1 MAKRV
6 YLSPSDQ
13 RRNTYAVG
21 STTEDVQCGR
31 IAAACKAALERSG
44 VEVMVGQY
52 DTMANRVAASNRFKA
67 DLHVP
72 IHTNAANGK
81 ATGTHIFCYDADK
94 NSAGYRACKA
104 VLDVLGPV
112 TPGSPD
118 VVRAY
123 PALYEVKHPAAPTVY
138 IEVDFHDV
146 PAVARWIILSTTI
159 IGETIAE
166 GLCNALG
173 VKFCPEETVPKP
185 VPVQPEQAETVQVA
199 VQVLRRGMNGGAV
212 RTLQAALNANGFDC
226 GAADGDFG
234 AGTEAAL
241 RKFQT
246 KYGLGTDGIAGK
258 GTWGGY
264 KAVVSPLPKCVFGS
278 AETVPD
284 CGLF

>member
-21 STTEDVQCGR
+21 GTTEDVQCGK
-31 IAAACKAALERSG
+31 IAEACRAALVRSG

-81 ATGTHIFCYDADK
+81 ATGTHIFCYDASPS
-94 NSAGYRACKA
+94 SAGYKACRA

-112 TPGSPD
+112 TPGAPD

-146 PAVARWIILSTTI
+146 PAVAEWIIANTTI
-159 IGETIAE
+159 IGETIAK
-166 GLCNALG
+166 GLCAALG
-173 VKFCPEETVPKP
+173 VKFVPGEDTPEP
-185 VPVQPEQAETVQVA
+185 VPVQPEQAETVDMKVR
-199 VQVLRRGMNGGAV
+199 VLQRGMSGADV
-212 RTLQAALNANGFDC
+212 KTLQAALNANGFDC
-226 GAADGDFG
+226 GADGDFG

-241 RKFQT
+241 KKFQT
-246 KYGLGTDGIAGK
+246 KYSLGADGIAGK
-258 GTWGGY
+258 GTWGRLLG
-264 KAVVSPLPKCVFGS
+264 V
-278 AETVPD
+278 
-284 CGLF
+284 

>member
-21 STTEDVQCGR
+21 DTTEDVQCGR
-31 IAAACKAALERSG
+31 IAWACKAALERSG
-44 VEVMVGQY
+44 VEVMLGQY
-52 DTMANRVAASNRFKA
+52 DTMANRVAKSNRFKA

-72 IHTNAANGK
+72 IHSNACNGK
-81 ATGTHIFCYDADK
+81 ASGTHLFCYSGDR
-94 NSAGYRACKA
+94 NSAGYKACQA

-146 PAVARWIILSTTI
+146 PSVAQWIIDNTTL
-159 IGETIAE
+159 IGDTIAK

-173 VKFCPEETVPKP
+173 VTFVERANVPVP
-185 VPVQPEQAETVQVA
+185 VPVQPAQAETVQMA
-199 VQVLRRGMNGGAV
+199 VRVLRRGMTGADV
-212 RTLQAALNANGFDC
+212 RTLQAALNAGGFDC
-226 GAADGDFG
+226 GAADGAFG
-234 AGTEAAL
+234 AATETAL
-241 RKFQT
+241 KRFQT
-246 KYGLGTDGIAGK
+246 AYKLGADGIAGK
-258 GTWGGY
+258 GTWGKLLG
-264 KAVVSPLPKCVFGS
+264 V
-278 AETVPD
+278 
-284 CGLF
+284 

>member
-21 STTEDVQCGR
+21 NTTEAIQCGR
-31 IAAACKAALERSG
+31 IAEACRIALERSG

-52 DTMANRVAASNRFKA
+52 DTMQNRVAASNRFKA

-72 IHTNAANGK
+72 IHSNACNGK
-81 ATGTHIFCYDADK
+81 ASGTHLFCYSGDR
-94 NSAGYRACKA
+94 NSAGYKACQA

-112 TPGSPD
+112 TPGAPD
-118 VVRAY
+118 VIRAY

-146 PAVARWIILSTTI
+146 PRIAQWIIDNTTL
-159 IGETIAE
+159 IGETIAK

-173 VKFCPEETVPKP
+173 VKFVPGDDTPEP
-185 VPVQPEQAETVQVA
+185 VPAQVEYE
-199 VQVLRRGMNGGAV
+199 VMQVRVLRRGMSGADV
-212 RTLQAALNANGFDC
+212 KTLQAALIAYGYSC
-226 GAADGDFG
+226 GAAGADGDFG

-241 RKFQT
+241 KKFQT
-246 KYGLGTDGIAGK
+246 KYSLGADGIAGK
-258 GTWGGY
+258 GTWGKLLG
-264 KAVVSPLPKCVFGS
+264 V
-278 AETVPD
+278 
-284 CGLF
+284 

>member
-13 RRNTYAVG
+13 RRNTYAAG
-21 STTEDVQCGR
+21 GTTEDVQCGR

-52 DTMANRVAASNRFKA
+52 DTMANRVAASNKFGA

-81 ATGTHIFCYDADK
+81 ATGTHIFCYDASPS
-94 NSAGYRACKA
+94 SAGYKACKA
-104 VLDVLGPV
+104 VLDVLGPL
-112 TPGSPD
+112 TPGVPD

-123 PALYEVKHPAAPTVY
+123 PALYEVKRPAATTVY

-146 PAVARWIILSTTI
+146 PRVAEWIITNTTV

-166 GLCNALG
+166 GLCAALG
-173 VKFCPEETVPKP
+173 VAFVEDDSVPAMAP
-185 VPVQPEQAETVQVA
+185 AQAETVQVTA
-199 VQVLRRGMNGGAV
+199 RMLRRGMSGADV
-212 RTLQAALNANGFDC
+212 RTLQAALIAYGCSC
-226 GAADGDFG
+226 GAAGADGDFG

-241 RKFQT
+241 KKFQT
-246 KYGLGTDGIAGK
+246 RYSLVADGIAGK
-258 GTWGGY
+258 GTWGKLLG
-264 KAVVSPLPKCVFGS
+264 
-278 AETVPD
+278 E
-284 CGLF
+284 

>member
-21 STTEDVQCGR
+21 NTTEAIQCGR
-31 IAAACKAALERSG
+31 IAEACKTALERSG
-44 VEVMVGQY
+44 VEVMLGQY
-52 DTMANRVAASNRFKA
+52 DTMANRVAASNKFGA

-81 ATGTHIFCYDADK
+81 ATGTHLFCYSNTKDRKGNYIIDK

-112 TPGSPD
+112 TPGAPD
-118 VVRAY
+118 VIRAY
-123 PALYEVKHPAAPTVY
+123 PALYEVKHPAATTVY

-146 PAVARWIILSTTI
+146 PRVAEWIIANTTV
-159 IGETIAE
+159 IGETIAK

-173 VKFCPEETVPKP
+173 VKFVPGDDTPEP
-185 VPVQPEQAETVQVA
+185 VPVQVEYEVMQVR
-199 VQVLRRGMNGGAV
+199 VLRRGMSGADV
-212 RTLQAALNANGFDC
+212 RALQAALIAYGYSC
-226 GAADGDFG
+226 GAAGADGDFG

-241 RKFQT
+241 KQFQT
-246 KYGLGTDGIAGK
+246 RYSLGADGIAGK
-258 GTWGGY
+258 GTWGKLLG
-264 KAVVSPLPKCVFGS
+264 
-278 AETVPD
+278 E
-284 CGLF
+284 

>member
-21 STTEDVQCGR
+21 DTTEDVQCGR

-81 ATGTHIFCYDADK
+81 ATGTHIFCYDANR
-94 NSAGYRACKA
+94 NSAGYKACQA
-104 VLDVLGPV
+104 VLGVLGPV

-123 PALYEVKHPAAPTVY
+123 PALYEVKHPVATTVY

-146 PAVARWIILSTTI
+146 PSVAQWIIDNTTL
-159 IGETIAE
+159 IGETIAK

-173 VKFCPEETVPKP
+173 VTFVESANVP
-185 VPVQPEQAETVQVA
+185 VPVQVETVAMQVR
-199 VQVLRRGMNGGAV
+199 VLRRGMTGADV
-212 RTLQAALNANGFDC
+212 RTLQAALNAGGFDC
-226 GAADGDFG
+226 GAADGAFG
-234 AGTEAAL
+234 AATETAL
-241 RKFQT
+241 KRFQGRY
-246 KYGLGTDGIAGK
+246 KLGADGIAGK
-258 GTWGGY
+258 GTWGKLLG
-264 KAVVSPLPKCVFGS
+264 V
-278 AETVPD
+278 
-284 CGLF
+284 

>member
-21 STTEDVQCGR
+21 GTTEDVQCGR

-52 DTMANRVAASNRFKA
+52 DTMANRVAASNQFEA

-72 IHTNAANGK
+72 IHTNAANGN
-81 ATGTHIFCYDADK
+81 ASGTRVFCYKEDPA
-94 NSAGYRACKA
+94 SAGYRACKA
-104 VLDVLGPV
+104 VLDALGPV
-112 TPGSPD
+112 TLGAPD
-118 VVRAY
+118 LVRAN
-123 PALYEVKHPAAPTVY
+123 PHLFEVKYPFAPTVY

-146 PAVARWIILSTTI
+146 PRIAEWIIANTVL

-173 VKFCPEETVPKP
+173 VPFVESANAP
-185 VPVQPEQAETVQVA
+185 VPVPAEKDTTLPMQVRM
-199 VQVLRRGMNGGAV
+199 LKRGMEGADV
-212 RTLQAALNANGFDC
+212 KTLQAALIAYGFSC
-226 GAADGDFG
+226 GSAGADGDFG

-241 RKFQT
+241 KKFQT
-246 KYGLGTDGIAGK
+246 KYGLGADGIAGN
-258 GTWGGY
+258 GTWGKLLG
-264 KAVVSPLPKCVFGS
+264 K
-278 AETVPD
+278 
-284 CGLF
+284 